1 LLNFYLA
8 DGGEPEAPQP
18 DWVVTIGENPA
29 RQMLNGGHLKDRIRV
44 GGALQMQGLE
54 RMRMERIG
62 ASYNEEPTI
71 LITPSNGPEEAAELV
86 YMAVNLFSEDD
97 GIKIVLKCHPLTP
110 FHMIN
115 FALGDRLPG
124 HVELSDQPV
133 TELMQQST
141 MMIYSGSTVGIQAL
155 ALGLPLVH
163 LRPQLDL
170 DLDPLE
176 TVPEARLEATGLEE
190 LREKVT
196 WLLTNREEY
205 VAQHEEEWQHIAKD
219 LYGPVTEETFQ
230 AFI

>member
-1 LLNFYLA
+1 
-8 DGGEPEAPQP
+8 
-18 DWVVTIGENPA
+18 
-29 RQMLNGGHLKDRIRV
+29 
-44 GGALQMQGLE
+44 
-54 RMRMERIG
+54 
-62 ASYNEEPTI
+62 
-71 LITPSNGPEEAAELV
+71 
-86 YMAVNLFSEDD
+86 MAVNLFSEND

-115 FALGDRLPG
+115 FAVGDRLPR
-124 HVELSDQPV
+124 HVELSEQPV
-133 TELMQQST
+133 IELMQQST
-141 MMIYSGSTVGIQAL
+141 MMVYSGSTVGIQAL
-155 ALGLPLVH
+155 VLGLPLVH
-163 LRPQLDL
+163 LRPKFDL

-196 WLLTNREEY
+196 WLLANREEY